1 MGMKPFLAFLWA
13 AAIIVATCNND
24 AHAFLFDRIVGFS
37 FNASP
42 NLMDLLILNDID
54 FTDSFYLIQKTGHF
68 LSFALLYVLL
78 FSWLKKR
85 LPAVAIAVVFAVL
98 TEILQLYFE
107 RDGRLFDAFID
118 SLGILLAFILV
129 NIVISFKRD
138 AAEDTSY

>member
-1 MGMKPFLAFLWA
+1 MGMKPFLVFVWA
-13 AAIIVATCNND
+13 AVIIVATCNND

-42 NLMDLLILNDID
+42 NLADLLIINDID
-54 FTDSFYLIQKTGHF
+54 FSDSFYTIQKTGHF

-78 FSWLKKR
+78 FSWLKKH
-85 LPAVAIAVVFAVL
+85 LPAVVIAVGFAVL

-118 SLGILLAFILV
+118 TLGIFLAFVLI